1 MLTALKEVV
10 GRVAHENT
18 EGDHSQLITRERQR
32 NCLEQCISSIDRCME
47 LSEEDLVDLEAE
59 ELRYCL
65 KSLSRLT
72 GEVDV
77 EEILDIVFSEF
88 CIGNLFVLLT
98 EVIRRVLRTRR
109 AEKIKELEIKFEC
122 EKGAK

>member
-1 MLTALKEVV
+1 MGACWDVDVLSISCKQKQGIDAVLTALKEVV
-10 GRVAHENT
+10 GRVAQENR

-47 LSEEDLVDLEAE
+47 LSKEDLVDLEAE

-88 CIGNLFVLLT
+88 CIG
-98 EVIRRVLRTRR
+98 
-109 AEKIKELEIKFEC
+109 K
-122 EKGAK
+122 